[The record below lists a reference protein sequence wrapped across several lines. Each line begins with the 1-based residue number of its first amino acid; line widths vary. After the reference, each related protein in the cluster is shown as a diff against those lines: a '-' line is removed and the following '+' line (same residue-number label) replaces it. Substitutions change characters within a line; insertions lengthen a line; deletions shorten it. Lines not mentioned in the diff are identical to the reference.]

1 MCAVPSGTGMGGCA
15 QAWLRRSR
23 VAWEV
28 VVVAIRFRFRVYD
41 TFFFGTAI
49 HSRPSSSV
57 SASDGALEEDG
68 PAASG
73 PSSASAGVCCGGRS
87 RCSAAHGPSSSDDA
101 RLRIKVENMA
111 T

>member
-1 MCAVPSGTGMGGCA
+1 MRSHTGHIDMCVCCFGPRI
-15 QAWLRRSR
+15 AWKP
-23 VAWEV
+23 
-28 VVVAIRFRFRVYD
+28 AIRFRFRVYD